1 MRTISA
7 VDHSRRFCNLSTNC
21 STLDLRFS
29 NNIVSIVPLVF
40 IGLMI
45 VRHQIFIGIVNM
57 VIIVGFGELQVSEG

>member
-7 VDHSRRFCNLSTNC
+7 VDHSRRFCNLPTSC